1 MSEETIMEILR
12 EIQRADIRF
21 GSCEARITFHD
32 GRAVKYEI
40 TTRRSRNIVRN
51 IADGRE
57 GGDENRA

>member
-40 TTRRSRNIVRN
+40 TTRRSRNI
-51 IADGRE
+51 ADGRE